1 MLRMLTY
8 HFVLPS
14 NPNKP
19 IVLSGAKVM
28 IISEMRK
35 IYAVIFFFGCR
46 GLFGVGSWMKKER
59 LWLSLSFDW
68 AFLFDE
74 RFLFDRI
81 FLFDERFLFD
91 WVFLFDEKVWF
102 MLLCRIP
109 SGS

>member
-46 GLFGVGSWMKKER
+46 GAVQGGQRNEKKK
-59 LWLSLSFDW
+59 D
-68 AFLFDE
+68 
-74 RFLFDRI
+74 
-81 FLFDERFLFD
+81 
-91 WVFLFDEKVWF
+91 
-102 MLLCRIP
+102 
-109 SGS
+109 SG